1 MCVVVLLYCLRVVVL
16 CCLIIETRKVVS
28 VVSCGR
34 CDKIIVLLGVTVLLG
49 VVCRVV
55 VVLWTVWYVVG
66 WVVDRVKGWEVRKR
80 FRELYLK
87 QKLLFCDRVLT
98 DAGTLTI
105 QFSVYSSVKTVYQ
118 IEPKKIG

>member
-55 VVLWTVWYVVG
+55 VVLWTV
-66 WVVDRVKGWEVRKR
+66 
-80 FRELYLK
+80 
-87 QKLLFCDRVLT
+87 CVLV
-98 DAGTLTI
+98 L
-105 QFSVYSSVKTVYQ
+105 VLW
-118 IEPKKIG
+118 IG

>member
-1 MCVVVLLYCLRVVVL
+1 MFKGF
-16 CCLIIETRKVVS
+16 KVVS

-66 WVVDRVKGWEVRKR
+66 WVVDRLRG
-80 FRELYLK
+80 
-87 QKLLFCDRVLT
+87 
-98 DAGTLTI
+98 
-105 QFSVYSSVKTVYQ
+105 
-118 IEPKKIG
+118 

>member
-1 MCVVVLLYCLRVVVL
+1 MLLYCLRVVVL

-28 VVSCGR
+28 VVSCGM

-66 WVVDRVKGWEVRKR
+66 
-80 FRELYLK
+80 
-87 QKLLFCDRVLT
+87 
-98 DAGTLTI
+98 
-105 QFSVYSSVKTVYQ
+105 
-118 IEPKKIG
+118 

>member
-1 MCVVVLLYCLRVVVL
+1 MLAVVSSFVCCSVVVLFACCCVVL
-16 CCLIIETRKVVS
+16 LDNRDTQGCC

-66 WVVDRVKGWEVRKR
+66 WVVDRVKGWGVRKR
-80 FRELYLK
+80 SRELYPMRNPH
-87 QKLLFCDRVLT
+87 FV
-98 DAGTLTI
+98 
-105 QFSVYSSVKTVYQ
+105 
-118 IEPKKIG
+118 IEF

>member
-1 MCVVVLLYCLRVVVL
+1 MFKGF
-16 CCLIIETRKVVS
+16 KVVS

-66 WVVDRVKGWEVRKR
+66 WVVDRVKGWESEKTLSRALPNEKPS
-80 FRELYLK
+80 
-87 QKLLFCDRVLT
+87 FCDRVLT
-98 DAGTLTI
+98 VASTLTI

>member
-1 MCVVVLLYCLRVVVL
+1 MLLYCLRVVVL

-66 WVVDRVKGWEVRKR
+66 WVVDRVRGWESEKTIV
-80 FRELYLK
+80 
-87 QKLLFCDRVLT
+87 RVLP
-98 DAGTLTI
+98 
-105 QFSVYSSVKTVYQ
+105 Q
-118 IEPKKIG
+118 